1 MRHIVTSLI
10 SFLFLYLSCPPAN
23 GSILFSS
30 DKLSSNMMTCM
41 VQDKAGYIWI
51 GTEFGLNKFDG
62 YRFTN
67 YLHTDADSMSI
78 PNNIIVSLFVD
89 KEGNII
95 VGTTKGLAKY
105 NNAANNFEKFKMP
118 LGEQPRISEIMQLHD
133 GSVVAG
139 TEGYGLLKLDFKS
152 MKMIQINRKE
162 SNISYVKIILTL

>member
-1 MRHIVTSLI
+1 
-10 SFLFLYLSCPPAN
+10 
-23 GSILFSS
+23 
-30 DKLSSNMMTCM
+30 MMTCM

-133 GSVVAG
+133 GTVVVG